1 MQESA
6 PPWFMSVLGAH
17 LKPGSSSLGPERK
30 RMLEGT
36 LRTLRR
42 SLAIRFS
49 GGILTNSNASTFSKP
64 AMARVSSSNL
74 LVVRHCRERATSPS
88 PKAAGSSP

>member
-49 GGILTNSNASTFSKP
+49 GGILTNSNASTFKSAP
-64 AMARVSSSNL
+64 HLRVQKQLGLHHNYD
-74 LVVRHCRERATSPS
+74 TSTTGKS
-88 PKAAGSSP
+88 LQQDSF